1 MRLIVAVCNRT
12 MSELIRVQKF
22 LSQQGI
28 CSRREAETAI
38 ESGEVR
44 INGKIA
50 QPGDKVPADT
60 DTVFFRN
67 KRILPRREEAVTLM
81 MNKPRGFICSHDDPH
96 NERTVFE
103 LLPPEY
109 VRRRFLIAGR
119 LDKDSEGLLIL
130 TTDGDLAQRLTH
142 PRHQVT
148 KRYQVRLNR
157 PFANAHIRDLLNGR
171 EVEGEFL
178 RADKVIPESRT
189 GALGDRIE
197 IHLGHGRKREI
208 RRLLEANGY
217 FVKRLK
223 RFQIGSL
230 RMNRL
235 PLGKSRVLSPSEIEL
250 MFAQPPS

>member
-1 MRLIVAVCNRT
+1 

-22 LSQQGI
+22 LSQQGV

-38 ESGEVR
+38 ENGEVR

-50 QPGDKVPADT
+50 QPGDKVPADA
-60 DTVFFRN
+60 DSVFFRN
-67 KRILPRREEAVTLM
+67 KRILPKRDDHVTLVI
-81 MNKPRGFICSHDDPH
+81 NKPRGFICSHDDPH

-103 LLPPEY
+103 LVPPEFA
-109 VRRRFLIAGR
+109 RRRFLIAGR
-119 LDKDSEGLLIL
+119 LDKDSEGMLIL

-142 PRHQVT
+142 PRHEVT

-157 PFANAHIRDLLNGR
+157 PFATANIRDLLNGR

-178 RADKVIPESRT
+178 RADKVVPETRT
-189 GALGDRIE
+189 GSAGDRIE
-197 IHLGHGRKREI
+197 VHIGHGRKREI
-208 RRLLEANGY
+208 RRLLEATGY

-235 PLGKSRVLSPSEIEL
+235 PLGKSRSLTDSEIEL
-250 MFAQPPS
+250 MFTQPPS